1 MAHFHTANRASYQ
14 TYAHPLAGGKR
25 KRIST
30 SNDIEPVESD
40 VTFSPAR
47 SMKSRDNKDKYN
59 PKYMAEMC
67 FSAYKVRLHEAGLQ
81 QYTIDVA
88 NDWREHLV
96 EMFSHA
102 ALRGAIKQ
110 DAVARHM
117 VPRLVLLLPRN
128 NEEKKE
134 LVKDFAKH
142 YEDVRHDMMVI
153 SKTMLSGDEDSIAEV
168 RECLYGL
175 HKTLAEGAR
184 WRKILP
190 YLPLPLPLHR
200 LRALRNLIEYSRP
213 YQFLHHLVTEIDD
226 IESWLTFLPIGLNTL
241 IFPAGLV
248 NAVKGTQQQVTE
260 DKIVKTS
267 IGPNAQEMAEYREQ
281 KAKRQRLEKKEQ
293 ARQQEQTYADKL
305 QKIEA
310 EQIQMKKDIKSLE
323 LAVTEKRAQEI
334 AKKHSEAAALAKRE
348 KSYQDQIS
356 LNTIEIKRLNAEL
369 DNLAGG
375 QAQKMQPKVTSTP
388 LSPIDSVQL
397 STSTGSSFSSNQTA
411 NSSIH
416 QPQSS
421 LGTSFG
427 SSFAQPGSFEQ
438 TLHQRAPEDDG
449 VPMEDVQ
456 GIGPSQQHPTKSD
469 QVGFPEA
476 RIAGQPN
483 TFGAHISSGAPS
495 QLLGLSNSNFKS
507 ACPAYKNGHCPA
519 GKSCMMPHSA
529 CKFWVKGNCRYGGNC
544 IRSHDP
550 FFLKDA
556 TSRGQQRQ
564 SSQVDQMIVDS
575 DPTPRSSAFSQENP
589 FQRGRQGRAQA
600 SQASNIMSLPDHQ
613 ALPTGPHERPSIMGR
628 ITKDGQPIISYGSN
642 IASIKDGNTNRQQ
655 GILSDAIQG
664 PRATIGSKKVACKN
678 NLKGRC
684 NKGLSCQYAHEPCPR
699 FIKGTCFA
707 DDQCRRSHDPLF
719 LRQGSSSN
727 SAQQSSKSPT
737 GQQPSQTRIE
747 QSLDEVLQAKGGDR
761 KEKYG
766 KPFQVE
772 SPIRNQRP
780 QDHLEQSLDDII
792 KTAGRGR
799 ENQARLPQSETPCK
813 WEKTQGG
820 CTNGSCPYKHDSRKT
835 SDPKAS
841 RGTFGIPNLFS
852 SIGSILRGNRQ

>member
-1 MAHFHTANRASYQ
+1 MTSPFISNIYQ
-14 TYAHPLAGGKR
+14 
-25 KRIST
+25 
-30 SNDIEPVESD
+30 
-40 VTFSPAR
+40 
-47 SMKSRDNKDKYN
+47 
-59 PKYMAEMC
+59 YMAEMC

-88 NDWREHLV
+88 NDWREDLV

-213 YQFLHHLVTEIDD
+213 YQFLRHLVTEIDD
-226 IESWLTFLPIGLNTL
+226 IEGWLTFLPTSLNTS
-241 IFPAGLV
+241 IFPPELV
-248 NAVKGTQQQVTE
+248 NAVKETLQQATE
-260 DKIVKTS
+260 DKIVQTS
-267 IGPNAQEMAEYREQ
+267 IGPNAQETVEYREQ
-281 KAKRQRLEKKEQ
+281 KAKRQHLEKEEQVRKQEQ
-293 ARQQEQTYADKL
+293 ARAEKL

-310 EQIQMKKDIKSLE
+310 EQIKMKKGIRSLE
-323 LAVTEKRAQEI
+323 LAVTKERAQEV

-348 KSYQDQIS
+348 QSYQDQIS
-356 LNTIEIKRLNAEL
+356 LNTTDIKRLNARL
-369 DNLAGG
+369 DSLVGG
-375 QAQKMQPKVTSTP
+375 QAQKTQPKVTSTP

-397 STSTGSSFSSNQTA
+397 STSMGSSFSSNQTA
-411 NSSIH
+411 NSSIY

-427 SSFAQPGSFEQ
+427 SSSAQPGSFEQ
-438 TLHQRAPEDDG
+438 TSHQHGPGDGG
-449 VPMEDVQ
+449 VPMEGVQ

-469 QVGFPEA
+469 QTGFPSPGVS
-476 RIAGQPN
+476 IAGQLN
-483 TFGAHISSGAPS
+483 TFGAHIGSGVPS

-529 CKFWVKGNCRYGGNC
+529 CKFWLKGNCRYGGNC

-550 FFLKDA
+550 FFLTDA
-556 TSRGQQRQ
+556 TSRGQPRQ
-564 SSQVDQMIVDS
+564 SSQVDQMIINSDS
-575 DPTPRSSAFSQENP
+575 SPRSSAFSQVNP
-589 FQRGRQGRAQA
+589 FQRGQQSRAHA
-600 SQASNIMSLPDHQ
+600 SQASNTMRLPDHQ
-613 ALPTGPHERPSIMGR
+613 ALTTGPRERPSIMGR
-628 ITKDGQPIISYGSN
+628 ITKDGQPIISHGSN

-664 PRATIGSKKVACKN
+664 PRATIDSKKVACKN

-684 NKGLSCQYAHEPCPR
+684 NKGLSCQYPHEPCSR
-699 FIKGTCFA
+699 FMKGTCFA
-707 DDQCRRSHDPLF
+707 DDHCRRSHDPLF
-719 LRQGSSSN
+719 LRQDSSSN
-727 SAQQSSKSPT
+727 SAHQSSKST
-737 GQQPSQTRIE
+737 TRQQPCQTQIE
-747 QSLDEVLQAKGGDR
+747 QSLDEIIQTKGGGR
-761 KEKYG
+761 KERCG
-766 KPFQVE
+766 KPFQLQ
-772 SPIRNQRP
+772 SPIQNQRP
-780 QDHLEQSLDDII
+780 QERLEQSLDDII

-799 ENQARLPQSETPCK
+799 EENQGRRPQSETPCR

-835 SDPKAS
+835 SNPNAS

>member
-1 MAHFHTANRASYQ
+1 
-14 TYAHPLAGGKR
+14 
-25 KRIST
+25 
-30 SNDIEPVESD
+30 
-40 VTFSPAR
+40 
-47 SMKSRDNKDKYN
+47 
-59 PKYMAEMC
+59 MAEMC

-88 NDWREHLV
+88 NDWREDLV

-102 ALRGAIKQ
+102 ALKGAIKQ

-142 YEDVRHDMMVI
+142 YEHVRRDMMVI
-153 SKTMLSGDEDSIAEV
+153 DKTMLSRDEDSIAEV

-175 HKTLAEGAR
+175 HKALAEGER
-184 WRKILP
+184 WRTILP

-213 YQFLHHLVTEIDD
+213 YQFLRHLVTEIDD
-226 IESWLTFLPIGLNTL
+226 IEGWLTFLPASLDTS
-241 IFPAGLV
+241 IFPSELV
-248 NAVKGTQQQVTE
+248 NAVKETLQQVTE
-260 DKIVKTS
+260 DKVVKTS

-281 KAKRQRLEKKEQ
+281 KARRQHLEKEEQ
-293 ARQQEQTYADKL
+293 ARQQEQVRAEKL

-310 EQIQMKKDIKSLE
+310 EQTKMKKDIESLE
-323 LAVTEKRAQEI
+323 LAVMKERAQEI
-334 AKKHSEAAALAKRE
+334 AKKHSEAAALAERE

-356 LNTIEIKRLNAEL
+356 LNTTDIKRLNARI
-369 DNLAGG
+369 DGLAGL
-375 QAQKMQPKVTSTP
+375 QAQETQPKLASTP
-388 LSPIDSVQL
+388 LLPIDPVQL
-397 STSTGSSFSSNQTA
+397 SASMDSSLSSNQTA
-411 NSSIH
+411 NSSIY

-421 LGTSFG
+421 LVTSLG

-438 TLHQRAPEDDG
+438 TLPQRAPKDNG
-449 VPMEDVQ
+449 VQMEDVQ
-456 GIGPSQQHPTKSD
+456 GIGSSQQHPTKSD
-469 QVGFPEA
+469 QVSFSGSEI

-483 TFGAHISSGAPS
+483 TFGAHISSGAVS
-495 QLLGLSNSNFKS
+495 QLLELSNSNFKS

-519 GKSCMMPHSA
+519 GKSCMIPHSV
-529 CKFWVKGNCRYGGNC
+529 CKFWLKGNCRYGGNC

-550 FFLKDA
+550 FFLTDT

-564 SSQVDQMIVDS
+564 SSQVDQMIVDP
-575 DPTPRSSAFSQENP
+575 DPTPRSSTLSQENP
-589 FQRGRQGRAQA
+589 FQRGRQSRAQA
-600 SQASNIMSLPDHQ
+600 SQASNIMSLPDHE

-642 IASIKDGNTNRQQ
+642 IASIKAGNTNRQQ

-684 NKGLSCQYAHEPCPR
+684 NKGFNCQYAHEPCPR
-699 FIKGTCFA
+699 FMKGTCFV

-737 GQQPSQTRIE
+737 RQQPSQTRIE
-747 QSLDEVLQAKGGDR
+747 KSLDEILQAKGRDK

-766 KPFQVE
+766 KPFQRE
-772 SPIRNQRP
+772 PG
-780 QDHLEQSLDDII
+780 
-792 KTAGRGR
+792 KTA
-799 ENQARLPQSETPCK
+799 
-813 WEKTQGG
+813 
-820 CTNGSCPYKHDSRKT
+820 
-835 SDPKAS
+835 
-841 RGTFGIPNLFS
+841 
-852 SIGSILRGNRQ
+852 SIGNSM

>member
-1 MAHFHTANRASYQ
+1 MAHFDTANIASYQ
-14 TYAHPLAGGKR
+14 TYARPLA
-25 KRIST
+25 
-30 SNDIEPVESD
+30 
-40 VTFSPAR
+40 AR
-47 SMKSRDNKDKYN
+47 STKNRDNKDKYN

-88 NDWREHLV
+88 NDWREDLV

-102 ALRGAIKQ
+102 ALKGAIKQ

-128 NEEKKE
+128 NEGKKE
-134 LVKDFAKH
+134 LVKNFAKH

-153 SKTMLSGDEDSIAEV
+153 GKIMLSGDEDSIAEV

-175 HKTLAEGAR
+175 HKALAEGAR
-184 WRKILP
+184 WRTILP

-200 LRALRNLIEYSRP
+200 LRALRNLIEYSQP
-213 YQFLHHLVTEIDD
+213 YQFLRHLVTEIDD
-226 IESWLTFLPIGLNTL
+226 IEGWLTFLPVSLNTS
-241 IFPAGLV
+241 IFPSELV
-248 NAVKGTQQQVTE
+248 NSVKETLQQVTE
-260 DKIVKTS
+260 DRIVKTS

-281 KAKRQRLEKKEQ
+281 KARRQHLEKEEQ
-293 ARQQEQTYADKL
+293 TRQQEQVRAEKL

-310 EQIQMKKDIKSLE
+310 EQIKMKKDIKLLE
-323 LAVTEKRAQEI
+323 LAVMKERAQEI
-334 AKKHSEAAALAKRE
+334 AKKHSEAAALAERE

-356 LNTIEIKRLNAEL
+356 LNTTDIKRLNAKI
-369 DNLAGG
+369 DGLAGL

-397 STSTGSSFSSNQTA
+397 STSMGSSFSSNQTA
-411 NSSIH
+411 NSSIY

-438 TLHQRAPEDDG
+438 ILHQCAPEDDG
-449 VPMEDVQ
+449 VPMDDVQ
-456 GIGPSQQHPTKSD
+456 GIGPSRQHPTKSD
-469 QVGFPEA
+469 QVGIPGLGA
-476 RIAGQPN
+476 CIAGQPN

-495 QLLGLSNSNFKS
+495 QFLGLSNSNFKS

-529 CKFWVKGNCRYGGNC
+529 CKFWLKGKCRYGGNC

-550 FFLKDA
+550 FFLTDA
-556 TSRGQQRQ
+556 TSRGHQRQ
-564 SSQVDQMIVDS
+564 SPQVDQMIVDS

-589 FQRGRQGRAQA
+589 FQRGRQSRAQA

-664 PRATIGSKKVACKN
+664 PRATIESKKVACKN

-684 NKGLSCQYAHEPCPR
+684 NKGLSCHYAHEPCPC
-699 FIKGTCFA
+699 FMKGTCFA

-747 QSLDEVLQAKGGDR
+747 QSLDEILQAKGGDR

-766 KPFQVE
+766 KPFQVQ

-780 QDHLEQSLDDII
+780 QDRLEQSLDDII

-799 ENQARLPQSETPCK
+799 ENQARLPQSETPCR

-835 SDPKAS
+835 SDPKAL